1 MVLFSIIFEILSS
14 SRRPRNMTFFWH
26 WYYSIFHVHFTCY
39 SSFSLLRGGGGPGL
53 SVRRGCAEQLYVIK
67 ALRLCLKSATLINPV
82 CAWAMG
88 AAGRPASVL
97 TLRSCHISPPEGLMG
112 FQLHYKCRSY
122 NPLVSEQ
129 TPPPPPTGKCAQCVC
144 TVFTPTV
151 SSGHMSVWEPVAES
165 GRGYGMWE

>member
-1 MVLFSIIFEILSS
+1 MWFYSPLFLKYCPVAGVQEIWPFSDIDIILFSMYI
-14 SRRPRNMTFFWH
+14 SRVTHHLAFWE
-26 WYYSIFHVHFTCY
+26 VA
-39 SSFSLLRGGGGPGL
+39 GGPGL

-129 TPPPPPTGKCAQCVC
+129 TPPQQANVHSVCVQY
-144 TVFTPTV
+144 
-151 SSGHMSVWEPVAES
+151 SLLL
-165 GRGYGMWE
+165 